1 MIAGRYT
8 LEREVGRGGMGVVWL
23 GRDEVLGRPV
33 AIKRVGMFPG
43 SSQADVDRAA
53 REARLAATLSHP
65 NVVAVF
71 DLATDGDQHWLVME
85 YVEGDNLSRLVR
97 DEGPVPPEQAGELLG
112 KAADALAAA
121 HAEGIVHRD
130 VKPSNLLVT
139 RDGQVKLTD
148 FGIARGD
155 TEKSLTQTGLITGS
169 PAYIAPEVAGG
180 SSATAASDVWSLGA
194 TLYYA
199 LAGTPPYEAT
209 DNVLGTLF
217 KIVHEDPPRLAD
229 AGHLAPVLESTM
241 HKDPSGRW
249 TMAQVRDFL
258 LAGPS
263 AANEA
268 TARMAPVPAAVPT
281 QEIED
286 SHGEPE
292 HTAIFG
298 APAAAR
304 AADPEPTAAATP
316 ASSTPQEEPPRT
328 SAPTTEAADD
338 GGRRRSPLR
347 SGALL
352 PLLLGLVLVGVVGWI
367 VWSLWPGDPQGT
379 PAATQTQQANPSRA
393 ESPSASKSPPKSPS
407 EPEPSAEEMS
417 AFVEDY
423 LSTVTSDPETTW
435 NQLTPRFQEASGGF
449 ESYSGFWGTIESAT
463 PRDVQADPEAMT
475 VSYSVDYVE
484 DGGGTSSDQVTLELV
499 QRGDRYLISGER

>member
-1 MIAGRYT
+1 
-8 LEREVGRGGMGVVWL
+8 MGVVWL

-97 DEGPVPPEQAGELLG
+97 DEGPLPPEQAGDVLG
-112 KAADALAAA
+112 KVADALAAA

-229 AGHLAPVLESTM
+229 AGHLEPVLEATM
-241 HKDPSGRW
+241 HKDPAGRW

-263 AANEA
+263 AGTEE
-268 TARMAPVPAAVPT
+268 TARMAPVPAALPT
-281 QEIED
+281 QETRETQ
-286 SHGEPE
+286 SEP
-292 HTAIFG
+292 TAIFG
-298 APAAAR
+298 APAAAAAT
-304 AADPEPTAAATP
+304 AADPEPSAAAAPEVSTTP
-316 ASSTPQEEPPRT
+316 PEEPPAT
-328 SAPTTEAADD
+328 TTEPAGD

-352 PLLLGLVLVGVVGWI
+352 PLLLALVLVAVIGWI
-367 VWSLWPGDPQGT
+367 IWSLWPGDPQGT
-379 PAATQTQQANPSRA
+379 PTANQTQQASPSKA
-393 ESPSASKSPPKSPS
+393 ESPSPKKSPS
-407 EPEPSAEEMS
+407 KPEPSAEEMS

-435 NQLTPRFQEASGGF
+435 NQLTPGFQEQSGGF
-449 ESYSGFWGTIESAT
+449 ESYSGFWSTIESAT
-463 PRDVQADPEAMT
+463 PRNVRADPEAMT

-484 DGGGTSSDQVTLELV
+484 QGGGTSSDQVTLELV
-499 QRGDRYLISGER
+499 QRGDRYLIAGER

>member
-43 SSQADVDRAA
+43 NSQADVDRAA

-85 YVEGDNLSRLVR
+85 YVEGDNLSRAVR
-97 DEGPVPPEQAGELLG
+97 DEGPLPPEQAGELLG
-112 KAADALAAA
+112 RAADALAAA

-180 SSATAASDVWSLGA
+180 SSATTASDVWSLGA

-229 AGHLAPVLESTM
+229 AGHLAPVLEATM
-241 HKDPSGRW
+241 HKDPAGRW

-263 AANEA
+263 AANED

-281 QEIED
+281 EESRD

-292 HTAIFG
+292 HTAIFA
-298 APAAAR
+298 APV
-304 AADPEPTAAATP
+304 ADPEPTAASAPVAATSP
-316 ASSTPQEEPPRT
+316 PDAPPRT
-328 SAPTTEAADD
+328 SEPATGPAGD

-352 PLLLGLVLVGVVGWI
+352 PLLLGLVLVAVIGWI
-367 VWSLWPGDPQGT
+367 IWSLWPGDPQGT
-379 PAATQTQQANPSRA
+379 PTANQTQQSSPSKA
-393 ESPSASKSPPKSPS
+393 ESPSPSKSPSQS
-407 EPEPSAEEMS
+407 EPSAEEMS

-435 NQLTPRFQEASGGF
+435 NQLTPGFQEASGGF
-449 ESYSGFWGTIESAT
+449 ESYSGFWGGIESAT
-463 PRDVQADPEAMT
+463 PSNVQADPEAMT

-484 DGGGTSSDQVTLELV
+484 QGGGTSSDQVTLELV
-499 QRGDRYLISGER
+499 QRGDRYLIAGER